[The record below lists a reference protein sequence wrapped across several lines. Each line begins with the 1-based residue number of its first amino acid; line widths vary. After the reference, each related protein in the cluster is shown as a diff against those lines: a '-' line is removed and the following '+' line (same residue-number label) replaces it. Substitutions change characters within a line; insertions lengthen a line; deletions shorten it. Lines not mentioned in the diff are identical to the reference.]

1 MFYLVF
7 LGLNCKLWNLVFR
20 PIYGPCA
27 KRTGHKTRSVKK
39 KNCRFNL
46 LQHWKA
52 HSFKLQSVR
61 IWQSLPLISEQPTV
75 DLLFHSS
82 MMGEMDETGWLNK
95 ALKQAKPQHACY
107 SNQMCHLTYL
117 VMKRWK
123 STAIFKMKEKRKII
137 SFSNILK
144 WLFKMRR

>member
-107 SNQMCHLTYL
+107 SNQMCIWLIWL
-117 VMKRWK
+117 WSDGKVQQSSRWK
-123 STAIFKMKEKRKII
+123 RRERS
-137 SFSNILK
+137 S
-144 WLFKMRR
+144 LFQTF